1 MNETLTPQQIAKEAQ
16 SAYKM
21 GDYAS
26 AAQSY
31 AAARQSYLA
40 ANDPLMA
47 AEMANNLSVAL
58 LQAGDPQGA
67 WQAVEGTAILFS
79 QAGDRKRQALAL
91 GNQAAALEALQR
103 PEEAEQAYWLSAEIL
118 KDLGETDLRLSVM
131 QSISAM
137 QLRSGRQLQAVA
149 TMQAGIENIEKPTP
163 KQRLLKRLL
172 NVPMKMI
179 GGTAGESQPQEKKT
193 LDGPDSHS

>member
-26 AAQSY
+26 AAQSFE
-31 AAARQSYLA
+31 AARQSYLA
-40 ANDPLMA
+40 ADNPLMA

-58 LQAGDPQGA
+58 LQTGDPQGA
-67 WQAVEGTAILFS
+67 LQAVEGTAALFS
-79 QAGDRKRQALAL
+79 EAGDQKRQALAL
-91 GNQAAALEALQR
+91 GNQAAALEALKR
-103 PEEAEQAYWLSAEIL
+103 LEEAEQAYWQSAEIL
-118 KDLGETDLRLSVM
+118 KTLGETDLRLSVM
-131 QSISAM
+131 QSISAL

-149 TMQAGIENIEKPTP
+149 TMQSGVENIEKPTS

-172 NVPMKMI
+172 KIPLKMM
-179 GGTAGESQPQEKKT
+179 GGNSAES
-193 LDGPDSHS
+193 